1 MFDRQRYAPRIV
13 GSRIVGSRIIGR
25 AALGA
30 LLLLLTVGA
39 TKAQAQTAAT
49 DAAAAPAKSAQPKS
63 RAECERIFRPEV
75 GQSGK
80 DVIWVP
86 TPDELVTKLLK
97 LAKVNAHDLVIDLG
111 AGDGKIAIAAVREFG
126 ATSIGIEYNPDMV
139 RLAQCMVQVEGVTG
153 KTRIIHGDIFKEDFS
168 QATVVTMYL
177 LPELNLC
184 IRHRLLAMKPG
195 TRLASHQFTMGD
207 WDADDSFELDYRI
220 GYLWVVPAR
229 IGGTWLLRAAG
240 GESYNVVLRQ
250 NFQKVSGEI
259 SSGSARQP
267 LVGATLRGDSLRF
280 AFNDSKG
287 VTRTFA
293 GTVQDAEMKG
303 VLRAAGGQ
311 AAVTGSLSGAPA
323 AAPWATMAPRCERF
337 YQ

>member
-1 MFDRQRYAPRIV
+1 MIGPRI
-13 GSRIVGSRIIGR
+13 IDSRIIGR
-25 AALGA
+25 AALGT
-30 LLLLLTVGA
+30 LLLLIAVVAGS
-39 TKAQAQTAAT
+39 AQAQNPATAVT
-49 DAAAAPAKSAQPKS
+49 AAPAQGAEPKS
-63 RAECERIFRPEV
+63 RADCERIYRPEV

-97 LAKVNAHDLVIDLG
+97 MAKVKAQDLVVDLG

-126 ATSIGIEYNPDMV
+126 ARSLGIEYNPDMV

-153 KTRIIHGDIFKEDFS
+153 KARIIRGDIFKEDFG

-207 WDADDSFELDYRI
+207 WDADDSFDFDYRTAL
-220 GYLWVVPAR
+220 LWIVPAR
-229 IGGTWLLRAAG
+229 VGGTWNLRAPG
-240 GESYNVVLRQ
+240 GETYNVVLRQ
-250 NFQKVSGEI
+250 NFQKITGDIASGK
-259 SSGSARQP
+259 ARQP
-267 LVGATLRGDSLRF
+267 LVGATLRGNSLRF

-293 GTVQDAEMKG
+293 GTVQGAELKG
-303 VLRAAGGQ
+303 ELRGAGGRVT
-311 AAVTGSLSGAPA
+311 ATGSLSGEPA
-323 AAPWATMAPRCERF
+323 AAPWATMAPRCEHF